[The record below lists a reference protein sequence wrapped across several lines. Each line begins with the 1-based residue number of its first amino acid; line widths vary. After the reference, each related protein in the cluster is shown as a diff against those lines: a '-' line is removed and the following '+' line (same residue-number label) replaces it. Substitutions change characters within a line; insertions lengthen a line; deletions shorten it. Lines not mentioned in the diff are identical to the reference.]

1 MGKKI
6 QIGKSVDGRPPLPF
20 LVSRERKD
28 SLISQIVSGVERA
41 VADGTLKAG
50 HVLPSQEEIAAEL
63 GVSLRVVRIACGRLA
78 GAGIIR
84 PRPHLGSVVLP
95 RKNKGWR
102 GTVLVVMTT
111 ANEASY
117 YQSTLIGEFRRR
129 LAADRYNVVSVTG
142 TRKANG
148 VYDFRSLDSA
158 LGGDYDFA
166 LLMSD
171 ADLAADRIRSA
182 RLPFAA
188 FARKD
193 GSFVESARFTV
204 TCDLSRAFSELIA
217 DVRRKG
223 VSSVEIV
230 DFERSECDGL
240 MTGLRAAGIPVR
252 EWIIPV
258 ESGVITLE
266 KVKKA
271 AMDAFCERFG
281 SGDGESPGLFVFSD
295 DFVANGALLALAFC
309 GVAIPD
315 DVRVVTLSS
324 KGNAPVYPRRIGFL
338 EYDPVAYGRLV
349 AERVLAC
356 LATGKSQGSL
366 VLSPVYRP

>member
-1 MGKKI
+1 MKDRRAI
-6 QIGKSVDGRPPLPF
+6 PPVLPF
-20 LVSRERKD
+20 LVSRERKG

-41 VADGTLKAG
+41 VAAGTLKAG
-50 HVLPSQEEIAAEL
+50 CVLPSQEEIAAEL

-78 GAGIIR
+78 DAGVIR
-84 PRPHLGSVVLP
+84 ARPHLGSVVLP

-102 GTVLVVMTT
+102 GTVLVVMTSV
-111 ANEASY
+111 NEASY
-117 YQSTLIGEFRRR
+117 YQSTLLGELRRR
-129 LAADRYNVVSVTG
+129 LAVDRYNVVSVTG

-166 LLMSD
+166 FLMSD

-193 GSFVESARFTV
+193 GSRVESARFTV
-204 TCDLSRAFSELIA
+204 TCDLTRAFADLIA

-230 DFERSECDGL
+230 DFERSGCEEL
-240 MTGLRAAGIPVR
+240 MTGLRKAGISVR
-252 EWIIPV
+252 EWVIPV

-281 SGDGESPGLFVFSD
+281 SSDGEPPGLFVFSD

-309 GVAIPD
+309 GVAVPD

-324 KGNAPVYPRRIGFL
+324 KGNAPIYPKRIGFL

-366 VLSPVYRP
+366 VLSPVYKP